1 MAIVQLV
8 NQNTIPGTESIV
20 YDYKPS
26 LPIVFTPTTPLRI
39 RHVLDRQGD
48 AVELCGLIA
57 KTTLSPEVFFKRIET
72 FKVIVGGQK
81 LTTIPNCLLET
92 VSTTK
97 RSGDYINVR
106 MDLSPFI
113 GQINLIGLAFHEVF
127 IEMDLLSCD
136 TIEEIKFMTKNIYYK
151 NHQTRQA
158 LFNSEQPIQF
168 ITGDESHNPQ
178 ERYLVDIH
186 EIHCKGYFIHGNID
200 ALQRVVLNIGDQQR
214 WNYPREILDFI
225 GNRINHR
232 LLYIPH
238 SPNLDWKDR
247 STQSYVGA
255 IGIFHTLELE
265 FQAQQ
270 ARIGVYTI
278 SHNVFRNMN
287 GMGGLRFMTGA
298 ILIEAQER
306 RIPSNSI
313 PMRIWE
319 TKSKLIAPE
328 KRLCPILYDNIA
340 DGGKYCEC
348 DSCKNCFD
356 FTCLKTSL
364 ERSNQCPLC
373 RAPWTSNIMYE
384 NRYA

>member
-1 MAIVQLV
+1 
-8 NQNTIPGTESIV
+8 
-20 YDYKPS
+20 
-26 LPIVFTPTTPLRI
+26 
-39 RHVLDRQGD
+39 
-48 AVELCGLIA
+48 
-57 KTTLSPEVFFKRIET
+57 
-72 FKVIVGGQK
+72 
-81 LTTIPNCLLET
+81 
-92 VSTTK
+92 
-97 RSGDYINVR
+97 

-113 GQINLIGLAFHEVF
+113 GQINFIGLAFHEVL

-178 ERYLVDIH
+178 ERYMVDIN

-225 GNRINHR
+225 GNRINHK

-238 SPNLDWKDR
+238 SPNLDWKEN
-247 STQSYVGA
+247 SPQSYVGA

-265 FQAQQ
+265 FQEPQ

-278 SHNVFRNMN
+278 SHNVFRNTQ
-287 GMGGLRFMTGA
+287 G
-298 ILIEAQER
+298 R
-306 RIPSNSI
+306 RISSNSI

-328 KRLCPILYDNIA
+328 KRFCPILYDNIA

-356 FTCLKTSL
+356 FNCLKTTL

-384 NRYA
+384 NRSA